1 MSLKVAHLDTIDVRV
16 ELNIGPRMGWDE
28 VARFVKAYQTTYP
41 ERDCII
47 DGTNNVVLSRPTT
60 RRV

>member
-1 MSLKVAHLDTIDVRV
+1 MSLNVKHLDTIDVRV
-16 ELNIGPRMGWDE
+16 ELNIGPKMDMLE
-28 VARFVKAYQTTYP
+28 VARFVKAYQVAYP

-47 DGTNNVVLSRPTT
+47 DGTHRIVLSRPTT